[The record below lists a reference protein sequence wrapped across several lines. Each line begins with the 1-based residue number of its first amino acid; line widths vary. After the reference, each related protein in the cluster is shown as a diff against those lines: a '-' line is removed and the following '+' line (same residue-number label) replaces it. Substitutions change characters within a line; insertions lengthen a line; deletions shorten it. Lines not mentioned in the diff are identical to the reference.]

1 MGQLFLIAFRNLIQH
16 RRRTLMLGGA
26 LAGVTLLLVMV
37 LGLTHGV
44 SETMLRSATTV
55 STGHLNVGGFF
66 KVTSGMAAPVVTDYK
81 KVREVVQKE
90 IPEISFIVDR
100 GRGWARVVS
109 DTGSAQYGISGVN
122 IDQEQGLREVVSLTS
137 GNLDDLRKKNS
148 LMVFEKQAEK
158 LGVKVG
164 DSVTISAPSP
174 RGVNNTIDVT
184 VVAIAKDLGLLSS
197 FSVFMNNDGLRQLY
211 QLNGDTTGALQLYLK
226 DIKLA
231 DKVKPK
237 VREALTKAGYTVMDD
252 DPRPFFAKFDT
263 VNREA
268 WTGQRLDVTT
278 WKDETSFLS
287 WTMTVVNFLSFLL
300 IIVLIAITSVG
311 VMNAL
316 WIAIRERTREVGTLR
331 AIGMQKTRVLVMF
344 LAEGFLLGLIATT
357 LGALLGVAVCAAVNA
372 LNQPVPVTV
381 QLFVM
386 RDTIRFL
393 VTPGAVV
400 FAIVFLTGCTTFI
413 SLFPSFIAARM
424 KPISAMHHIG

>member
-226 DIKLA
+226 DINLA
-231 DKVKPK
+231 DKVKPR

-372 LNQPVPVTV
+372 MNQPVPVAV